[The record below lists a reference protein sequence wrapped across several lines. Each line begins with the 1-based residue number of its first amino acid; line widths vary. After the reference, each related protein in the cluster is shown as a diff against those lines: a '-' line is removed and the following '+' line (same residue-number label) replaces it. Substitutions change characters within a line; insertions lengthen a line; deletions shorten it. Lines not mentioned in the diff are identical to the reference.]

1 MLNAI
6 KMKKIFCL
14 LLLPLLL
21 AGCTSITNLTPS
33 QYLRDPSGF
42 YRVEAEWKSRRQ
54 AIRPDSFQPLVVI
67 GFETFPMRPVP
78 VVQDR
83 WEAFVPVPPDKD
95 FILYRYKFDFE
106 VDAVSRP
113 RPDSLMSPEYTLKI
127 GEKK

>member
-1 MLNAI
+1 
-6 KMKKIFCL
+6 MKKIFCL